1 MTAGI
6 YKITCLPTGKYYIGS
21 SLNIKGRFL
30 KHKSDLKIQKHGNK
44 YLQKAWNKHGATNFT
59 FEILQICDSAIR
71 LEIEQ
76 SYLDAVQDWSV
87 VFNALRKIP
96 SSYCEVKKN
105 SKNYYFRNGVYEV
118 KIKVGDVRYSKN
130 VQTDKEAI
138 DLVATLKKLNA
149 EELLQLKQ
157 EQQPK
162 GYFWSKTH
170 KLWVV
175 KIKGIHYS
183 YYKTEQEAMSV
194 IAGNLPQKTKQYKGE
209 GYHLNRKA
217 GKYKVVIKNKYY
229 GCYETEAEAVTKVK
243 EIRTT

>member
-1 MTAGI
+1 MMAGI
-6 YKITCLPTGKYYIGS
+6 YKITCLSTGKYYIGS

-44 YLQKAWNKHGATNFT
+44 HLQKAWNKHGATNFT
-59 FEILQICDSAIR
+59 FEILQICDPAIR

-105 SKNYYFRNGVYEV
+105 SRNYYFRNGVYEV
-118 KIKVGDVRYSKN
+118 KIKVGDIKYSKN

-157 EQQPK
+157 EQKPK
-162 GYFWSKTH
+162 GYFWKKSS

-175 KIKGIHYS
+175 KIKNTQCK
-183 YYKTEQEAMSV
+183 YYKTE
-194 IAGNLPQKTKQYKGE
+194 
-209 GYHLNRKA
+209 
-217 GKYKVVIKNKYY
+217 
-229 GCYETEAEAVTKVK
+229 AEAQQKVK
-243 EIRTT
+243 ELRTT